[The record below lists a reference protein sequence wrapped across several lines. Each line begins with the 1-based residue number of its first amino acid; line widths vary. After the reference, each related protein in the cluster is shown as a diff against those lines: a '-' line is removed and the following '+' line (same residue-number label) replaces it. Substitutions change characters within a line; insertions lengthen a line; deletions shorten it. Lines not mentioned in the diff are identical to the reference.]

1 MRAFVRRNLSG
12 LCALCVVA
20 LLASGCAG
28 RSVTSSA
35 QDLALEV
42 PPPPPPAVEPAPTP
56 PAVEPAPPPPEP
68 PKVEAPAEQPVA
80 RETEQPP
87 AAEPQAPPPPAP
99 EPPREQAAE
108 TTVPPQPVEEAKV
121 TEPEVAPPPP
131 PPQVAAVEPAPPPP
145 PPAPPALSDIFFD
158 FDKFII
164 RDDAKPTLEQN
175 ASVLKGQEGWKL
187 VIEGHC
193 DERGTSAYN
202 LVLGERRAQATRDYL
217 ASLGLPAS
225 QITVT
230 SFGKEKPFC
239 TEHSHACWQENR
251 RAHFVTEK

>member
-1 MRAFVRRNLSG
+1 MRAFVRGNLSG
-12 LCALCVVA
+12 LGALCVVA
-20 LLASGCAG
+20 LLVSGCAG

-42 PPPPPPAVEPAPTP
+42 PPPPPPP
-56 PAVEPAPPPPEP
+56 PPVMEPAPPAPES

-108 TTVPPQPVEEAKV
+108 TTVPPKPVEEARV

-131 PPQVAAVEPAPPPP
+131 PAAEPPAPPPAPVAAVTP
-145 PPAPPALSDIFFD
+145 PPAPPALSDVFFD
-158 FDKFII
+158 FDKFVI
-164 RDDAKPTLEQN
+164 RDDAKPTLERN
-175 ASVLKGQEGWKL
+175 ASVLKGREGWKL
-187 VIEGHC
+187 LIEGHC

>member
-1 MRAFVRRNLSG
+1 M
-12 LCALCVVA
+12 
-20 LLASGCAG
+20 
-28 RSVTSSA
+28 
-35 QDLALEV
+35 
-42 PPPPPPAVEPAPTP
+42 
-56 PAVEPAPPPPEP
+56 EPAPPAPES

-108 TTVPPQPVEEAKV
+108 TTVPPKPVEEARV

-131 PPQVAAVEPAPPPP
+131 PAAEPPAPPPAPEPPAPVAAVTP
-145 PPAPPALSDIFFD
+145 PPAPPALSDVFFD
-158 FDKFII
+158 FDKFVI
-164 RDDAKPTLEQN
+164 RDDAKPTLERN
-175 ASVLKGQEGWKL
+175 ASVLKGREGWKL
-187 VIEGHC
+187 LIEGHC